1 MKVTLFRRV
10 LFADWLFIAVAEGLK
25 IDAFDWSP
33 SVGDIVIL
41 TRVVAS

>member
-1 MKVTLFRRV
+1 MRAILFRRV
-10 LFADWLFIAVAEGLK
+10 LFADWLRFAVAEGLK

-41 TRVVAS
+41 TRVVAP